1 MAKIKTKPTVKT
13 SAPVSGSTSG
23 RSVVEKGFNLFP
35 KGDGPILYDKFNYI
49 LMVSGV
55 MFIIA
60 GFAFMAGGK
69 NPDPNVF
76 DAEEVYSF
84 NRITLAPILVVIGL
98 VIEIFAVLKRP
109 SQESS

>member
-13 SAPVSGSTSG
+13 ATPSPSATSG
-23 RSVVEKGFNLFP
+23 RSVVEKSLDLFS

-49 LMVSGV
+49 LMVTGV
-55 MFIIA
+55 LFIIA

-76 DAEEVYSF
+76 DAAEVYSF

-109 SQESS
+109 SQEAS